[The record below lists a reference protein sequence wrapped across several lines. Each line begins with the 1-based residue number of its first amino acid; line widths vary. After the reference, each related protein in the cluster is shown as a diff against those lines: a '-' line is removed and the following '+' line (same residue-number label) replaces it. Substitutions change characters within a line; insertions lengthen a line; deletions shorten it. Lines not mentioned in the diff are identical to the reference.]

1 MNRLGNPLISISAPL
16 LILLAITGFLH
27 REGKDKIQAIPA
39 LVVGSGL
46 ILTGGVR
53 RFLCFSRY
61 ATKRGQNFHK
71 VLAKTAIMMM
81 FLAVLESSRER
92 MHT

>member
-16 LILLAITGFLH
+16 LILLASIGFLH

-46 ILTGGVR
+46 VLTGGVR
-53 RFLCFSRY
+53 RFRRRRML
-61 ATKRGQNFHK
+61 
-71 VLAKTAIMMM
+71 
-81 FLAVLESSRER
+81 FLEIKKN
-92 MHT
+92 MNDQQF

>member
-1 MNRLGNPLISISAPL
+1 MHRLGNPLISFSAPL

-46 ILTGGVR
+46 VLTGAVR
-53 RFLCFSRY
+53 RFRRRRMLF
-61 ATKRGQNFHK
+61 TEIKKDVDNQNF
-71 VLAKTAIMMM
+71 
-81 FLAVLESSRER
+81 
-92 MHT
+92 

>member
-27 REGKDKIQAIPA
+27 REGKDKIQALPA

-46 ILTGGVR
+46 VFTGAVR
-53 RFLCFSRY
+53 RFRRRRMLFLEI
-61 ATKRGQNFHK
+61 KQDMDEQNF
-71 VLAKTAIMMM
+71 
-81 FLAVLESSRER
+81 
-92 MHT
+92 

>member
-39 LVVGSGL
+39 LAVGSGL
-46 ILTGGVR
+46 VVNGAVR
-53 RFLCFSRY
+53 RFRRRRMLFLEI
-61 ATKRGQNFHK
+61 KKDINNQNY
-71 VLAKTAIMMM
+71 
-81 FLAVLESSRER
+81 
-92 MHT
+92 

>member
-27 REGKDKIQAIPA
+27 REGKDKIQVIPA

-46 ILTGGVR
+46 VLTGAMR
-53 RFLCFSRY
+53 RLRRRKMLFLEIKKEMNDKNLTR
-61 ATKRGQNFHK
+61 
-71 VLAKTAIMMM
+71 
-81 FLAVLESSRER
+81 
-92 MHT
+92 

>member
-27 REGKDKIQAIPA
+27 RDGKNKIQAIPA

-53 RFLCFSRY
+53 RFSRRRMLFLEI
-61 ATKRGQNFHK
+61 KKDINDQNY
-71 VLAKTAIMMM
+71 
-81 FLAVLESSRER
+81 
-92 MHT
+92 

>member
-27 REGKDKIQAIPA
+27 REGRDKIQSIPA

-46 ILTGGVR
+46 VLTGAVR
-53 RFLCFSRY
+53 RFRRRRMLFLEI
-61 ATKRGQNFHK
+61 KKDMNDQNF
-71 VLAKTAIMMM
+71 
-81 FLAVLESSRER
+81 
-92 MHT
+92 

>member
-16 LILLAITGFLH
+16 LILLAITGFSH

-46 ILTGGVR
+46 VLTGAVR
-53 RFLCFSRY
+53 RFRRRRMLFLEI
-61 ATKRGQNFHK
+61 KKDMNDQNF
-71 VLAKTAIMMM
+71 
-81 FLAVLESSRER
+81 
-92 MHT
+92 